1 MNQGKSK
8 MKSRLSAMRLLEFQ
22 SWAAAL
28 GIFAAVVLSV
38 NDFAL
43 AGEAGVTRGHGYSFF
58 GNLDYPVDYP
68 HLSYVNPDA
77 PKGGELSQA
86 GSGTFDSLIPYSRK
100 GRTLALRLNGTRL
113 VRVSLAQGWSPDIRP
128 YASLTFLIWSLENEI
143 DWFRRIKMS

>member
-1 MNQGKSK
+1 
-8 MKSRLSAMRLLEFQ
+8 MKSHLSAMRLLEFQ

-77 PKGGELSQA
+77 SKGGELSQA

-100 GRTLALRLNGTRL
+100 GRTLAPTEWNATGSGFSRARL
-113 VRVSLAQGWSPDIRP
+113 VARHKTVCKSHISDMVIG
-128 YASLTFLIWSLENEI
+128 
-143 DWFRRIKMS
+143 K